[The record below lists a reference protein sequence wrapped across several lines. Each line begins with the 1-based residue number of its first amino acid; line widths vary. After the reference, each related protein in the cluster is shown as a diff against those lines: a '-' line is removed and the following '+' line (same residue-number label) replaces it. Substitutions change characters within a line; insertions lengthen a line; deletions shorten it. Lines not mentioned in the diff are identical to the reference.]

1 MTHTYFCY
9 RKWIVESSPNIKTNL
24 KIDKISYI
32 GDLKTKVNTGKKPE
46 GLNSR
51 PV

>member
-1 MTHTYFCY
+1 MAHTYFCY
-9 RKWIVESSPNIKTNL
+9 RKCIVESSPNIKTNL

-32 GDLKTKVNTGKKPE
+32 GDLKTKVNTGKQPE

-51 PV
+51 PI